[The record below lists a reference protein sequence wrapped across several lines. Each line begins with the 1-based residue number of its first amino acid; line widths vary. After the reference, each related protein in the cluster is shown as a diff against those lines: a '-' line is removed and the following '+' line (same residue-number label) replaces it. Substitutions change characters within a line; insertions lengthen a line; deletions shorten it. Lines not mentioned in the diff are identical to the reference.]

1 MIPDHSFMSG
11 YYQVLRHKTVETNC
25 VMAHKFDIYI
35 IGLPRYRKKQS
46 IISPRNFIVQIDGL
60 AS

>member
-11 YYQVLRHKTVETNC
+11 YYQVLRHKTVETDC
-25 VMAHKFDIYI
+25 DMAHIFDIHN
-35 IGLPRYRKKQS
+35 IGLPRYSEEQS
-46 IISPRNFIVQIDGL
+46 IISPRDFSVQIDGF